1 MTEQE
6 FLAERLRHQRD
17 AYREQALDRLSGAYH
32 DLWRDLTYGEN
43 TFDVGVN
50 TVYGAVESN
59 SKKLRAFLD
68 AAIDIVIAEGA
79 KDQVKGPVEE
89 ADLPTDTEFDP
100 TA

>member
-1 MTEQE
+1 
-6 FLAERLRHQRD
+6 
-17 AYREQALDRLSGAYH
+17 
-32 DLWRDLTYGEN
+32 
-43 TFDVGVN
+43 VGVN